1 MNSPLLYC
9 KSKLK
14 KKQHTWYLK
23 SKVKAIF
30 ILFLVFRLFTSVGI
44 VPESELDPET
54 KTPWYLF
61 NDFLVRKIRPEEV
74 FSFKGTWKTPAV
86 LQYTRIDL
94 DSVLD
99 LDVLPTEVD
108 YSLLF
113 EDLSIAKTP
122 NPNPRH
128 QVLTK
133 DEMPKPG
140 TLVAID
146 AEFVALQQE
155 ETEIRSDGTK
165 SLIRPSTLT
174 LARVSVLRG
183 DGPKENVPF
192 IDDYIA
198 TSEPIVDYLTEF
210 SGIVPGDLDSNQ
222 SKHTLV
228 PLKAAYKKLRLL
240 VDLGCIFIGH
250 GLNKDFRIISKWYKF
265 FFFSFPLT

>member
-1 MNSPLLYC
+1 MTQLL
-9 KSKLK
+9 
-14 KKQHTWYLK
+14 
-23 SKVKAIF
+23 I
-30 ILFLVFRLFTSVGI
+30 FLVT
-44 VPESELDPET
+44 ET
-54 KTPWYLF
+54 EEDVKSSAWYLF
-61 NDFLVRKIRPEEV
+61 NDFLVRKIRAEEV

-94 DSVLD
+94 DDLLD
-99 LDVLPTEVD
+99 LEVLPSQVD

-113 EDLSIAKTP
+113 ENLSIAKEP
-122 NPNPRH
+122 NLNPRH
-128 QVLTK
+128 QVLSK
-133 DEMPKPG
+133 EEMPKPG

-183 DGPKENVPF
+183 DTGPQEGVPF
-192 IDDYIA
+192 IDDYI
-198 TSEPIVDYLTEF
+198 TTKEPIVDYLTEF
-210 SGIVPGDLDSNQ
+210 SGIRPGDLDQAQ

-228 PLKAAYKKLRLL
+228 PLKVAYKKLRLL

-250 GLNKDFRIISKWYKF
+250 GLNKDFRIISKY
-265 FFFSFPLT
+265 SS